1 MREALTPSTLI
12 AGAAVLLGLVLLVF
26 PGIVGGPPEPGS
38 IAMGRAAGAV
48 IAAVGLWSTGAVPP
62 YFASLIFMGLA
73 VALSIAPPAVVF
85 SGFHSS
91 AVWLVFGGIV
101 LGLAVRSSG
110 LGDRLVQTILRRFP
124 VSYRGLLYA
133 LALTGLA
140 LSFVIPSAAGRVL
153 ILMPIVLAVGDR
165 LGFDATSNGR
175 AGLVMAAGLG
185 TMIPAFGI
193 LPANV
198 PNVALSGAAE
208 SIYGVTFTYGE
219 YLLLNFPV
227 IGGLSAVAVP
237 ELVYRI
243 FPATPRERGDAE
255 PVGVWTPDER
265 KLLAVLAVSLA
276 LWATDF
282 WHGVSPAWVAM
293 AAAIVIMLPRVGVL
307 PATVIANKL
316 DYGPW
321 IFVAGIIGL
330 GAVVNE
336 TGLGAALAREIFSVV
351 PLEGLQDGA
360 LGGFASFAAMWGVGA
375 GVSVLTTLPAAPGIL
390 TPLAQG
396 MADASG
402 WPLKSVLMTQVPVWV
417 VFALPYQAPPVVVA
431 MTMGGIGAGRA
442 LRVMLPWF
450 VFSALVIL
458 PLQYLWG
465 RLLGVF
471 P

>member
-1 MREALTPSTLI
+1 MNDHALAPSNLI
-12 AGAAVLLGLVLLVF
+12 AGVAVLLGMVLLVF
-26 PGIVGGPPEPGS
+26 PGLIGGSPEL
-38 IAMGRAAGAV
+38 GRAAGAV
-48 IAAVGLWSTGAVPP
+48 IAAVGLWATGAVPP
-62 YFASLIFMGLA
+62 YFASLIFMGVA

-101 LGLAVRSSG
+101 LGLAVRTIG
-110 LGDRLVQTILRRFP
+110 LGDRLVQTILQRFP

-133 LALTGLA
+133 LSLTGLA

-153 ILMPIVLAVGDR
+153 ILMPIVLAVADR
-165 LGFDATSNGR
+165 LGFVPDSSGKVSNGR
-175 AGLVMAAGLG
+175 TGLVMAAGLG

-227 IGGLSAVAVP
+227 MGGLSAVAIP
-237 ELVYRI
+237 ELVHRI
-243 FPATPRERGDAE
+243 FPDTPRERGDAAA
-255 PVGVWTPDER
+255 VGPWTAGER
-265 KLLAVLAVSLA
+265 KLLVVLAVSLA

-293 AAAIVIMLPRVGVL
+293 GAAIVIMLPRVGVL
-307 PATVIANKL
+307 PPTVIANKL

-336 TGLGAALAREIFSVV
+336 TGLGAALAKQIFAVV
-351 PLEGLQDGA
+351 S
-360 LGGFASFAAMWGVGA
+360 LGELDGFAQFAAMWGVGA
-375 GVSVLTTLPAAPGIL
+375 AVSVLTTLPAAPGIL
-390 TPLAQG
+390 TPLADG
-396 MADASG
+396 MATASG
-402 WPLKSVLMTQVPVWV
+402 WPLKSVLMAQVPVWV

-450 VFSALVIL
+450 VFAAIVLL

-465 RLLGVF
+465 RVLGVY